1 MLRCSDVDKVIFSP
15 LWQPAC
21 YKHYLYASLWGLGSL
36 FCCIYGSS
44 KEEGGLSELQGG
56 AARLN
61 GDLLLKSLVSF
72 AVSFPSY
79 W

>member
-1 MLRCSDVDKVIFSP
+1 M
-15 LWQPAC
+15 
-21 YKHYLYASLWGLGSL
+21 
-36 FCCIYGSS
+36 IYGSS

-61 GDLLLKSLVSF
+61 GDLLLKILSP
-72 AVSFPSY
+72 VSFPSY